1 MSEEKKMI
9 QSHMVLPFLNDG
21 TPDMP
26 KFIQLKKATE
36 WNTAFNAE
44 TEDRKYISDKY
55 ATTEV
60 LRYKPSVPVSI
71 STIKGE
77 PDFDLFD
84 KIRKTMPTGEQC
96 KKQLLV
102 VRLGVDEEYDESKDY
117 EAQLANVTLG
127 SSNINAVA
135 VPVDNSLT
143 IEHKSIMGVEQ
154 PVLKLEK
161 RNERAY
167 YVLLSGL
174 QLYYL
179 TNERAIC
186 MLSEK
191 AE

>member
-117 EAQLANVTLG
+117 EAQLANVTLVLD
-127 SSNINAVA
+127 SEDTVASTISVTINYNGTPIDGTVRFTDG
-135 VPVDNSLT
+135 VPVFSP
-143 IEHKSIMGVEQ
+143 ESEVE
-154 PVLKLEK
+154 
-161 RNERAY
+161 
-167 YVLLSGL
+167 
-174 QLYYL
+174 
-179 TNERAIC
+179 TD
-186 MLSEK
+186 
-191 AE
+191 